1 MSATKLIKCCQE
13 LESACAQDGSMPA
26 IEELILEVEEHITAV
41 NETLHSPRS
50 IYEFDSCACA

>member
-26 IEELILEVEEHITAV
+26 VEELILEVEEHITAV
-41 NETLHSPRS
+41 NETLALTAKHLR
-50 IYEFDSCACA
+50 I